1 MRAFPHSFKSDSAK
15 TLEKKEIQSG
25 FTLIELISVMVILS
39 IISLIGVGFVVNT
52 TESYQRT
59 QTRALIANTARQA
72 LERMTRQLRGALPY
86 SVRSTNA
93 GQCVQFMPIQQ
104 GGHYFEPVPD
114 LQNGAAGVNSIKAS
128 PVPANIANAH
138 YLAIGAMNATE
149 IYGASPVSLAG
160 YAGYLNGNLRLSA
173 AKQWQRN
180 SINKRFYILD
190 RAQAFCLVGNEL
202 RFYSDI
208 NPQDTSVTL
217 SAASDILARNVASPA
232 QAVPFTLANGS
243 ENSNALVTI
252 ALDFSG
258 GSETINYTQRVFV
271 RNVP

>member
-86 SVRSTNA
+86 SVRITNA
-93 GQCVQFMPIQQ
+93 GQCVQFMPILQ
-104 GGHYFEPVPD
+104 GGHYVDPVPD
-114 LQNGAAGVNSIKAS
+114 QQNNAAGVNSIAAS
-128 PVPANIANAH
+128 PVPANITNTH
-138 YLAIGAMNATE
+138 YLAIGAMNAAE
-149 IYGASPVSLAG
+149 IYGASPGSLAG

-173 AKQWQRN
+173 AKQWRRN

-208 NPQDTSVTL
+208 NPQDSAVTL
-217 SAASDILARNVASPA
+217 TAASDILARNLAIPPNA
-232 QAVPFTLANGS
+232 APFSLANGS

-252 ALDFSG
+252 ALDFSSG
-258 GSETINYTQRVFV
+258 GETVNYTQGVFV